1 MELTFDAPVAE
12 HHFAFRCLPM
22 TEGGQTC
29 YGLQYGIEPSG
40 LLCEITDGF
49 GNRMCTGEALDP
61 HDSLNLRAEGP
72 VYVDRS
78 EAVREELHPL
88 FLFPSAYT
96 AADESLREYLRECRL
111 LEGKDG
117 RRNLPFCL
125 MDCLF
130 RDFSYVPGK
139 TDIHTTA
146 AQAWA
151 GRQGV
156 CQDYAHIFVTLC
168 RLAGYPARY
177 VAGMMVGEGATHA
190 WAEVYIDGAWMGF
203 DPTHNRLTDDTYI
216 KLSHGRDF
224 GDCTI
229 DRGCF
234 KGFASQRQNIYVK
247 VED

>member
-61 HDSLNLRAEGP
+61 HDSLNLRAEGT

-96 AADESLREYLRECRL
+96 AADESLRKYTMMLAYSELICVGHMQSARNWARHLIRCVKAAKSILHSIFITRILVFFVPFYERRL
-111 LEGKDG
+111 HFLIWPNQLG
-117 RRNLPFCL
+117 N
-125 MDCLF
+125 
-130 RDFSYVPGK
+130 
-139 TDIHTTA
+139 
-146 AQAWA
+146 
-151 GRQGV
+151 
-156 CQDYAHIFVTLC
+156 
-168 RLAGYPARY
+168 
-177 VAGMMVGEGATHA
+177 
-190 WAEVYIDGAWMGF
+190 
-203 DPTHNRLTDDTYI
+203 
-216 KLSHGRDF
+216 
-224 GDCTI
+224 
-229 DRGCF
+229 
-234 KGFASQRQNIYVK
+234 
-247 VED
+247 

>member
-61 HDSLNLRAEGP
+61 HDSLNLRAEGT

-96 AADESLREYLRECRL
+96 AADESL
-111 LEGKDG
+111 
-117 RRNLPFCL
+117 
-125 MDCLF
+125 
-130 RDFSYVPGK
+130 
-139 TDIHTTA
+139 
-146 AQAWA
+146 
-151 GRQGV
+151 
-156 CQDYAHIFVTLC
+156 
-168 RLAGYPARY
+168 
-177 VAGMMVGEGATHA
+177 
-190 WAEVYIDGAWMGF
+190 
-203 DPTHNRLTDDTYI
+203 
-216 KLSHGRDF
+216 
-224 GDCTI
+224 
-229 DRGCF
+229 
-234 KGFASQRQNIYVK
+234 
-247 VED
+247 